1 MHITLLA
8 KNRSRKTLLVKK
20 KTPCETSWNFKS
32 RSINFL
38 SDLTLGNS
46 TALRARVF
54 LRWVG
59 SVGRVGR
66 VERRL
71 VYRSG
76 WKLPPFAKIVM
87 FPINFTYKWTICCCC
102 CCFFSFDNYF
112 KPIKSQNSAICLH
125 AVQAKPVTYS
135 LYPFNENLAQ
145 HLTYRCFHS
154 LFLPVLSNFEKG
166 SNYSALYTQS
176 RYCSRYFSTFRR
188 KKPNT
193 HHTSPMNHI
202 SWIVFPGSKL

>member
-59 SVGRVGR
+59 SVGRVER

-112 KPIKSQNSAICLH
+112 KPIKSQKKSYLSPCCTSKTGNLFAL
-125 AVQAKPVTYS
+125 
-135 LYPFNENLAQ
+135 PFQ
-145 HLTYRCFHS
+145 
-154 LFLPVLSNFEKG
+154 
-166 SNYSALYTQS
+166 
-176 RYCSRYFSTFRR
+176 R
-188 KKPNT
+188 KSGPAFN
-193 HHTSPMNHI
+193 I
-202 SWIVFPGSKL
+202 